1 MRTRQLSLWSSVVSP
16 SYRRAGRATL
26 RELAEDLG
34 HLRERIK
41 QLQRTAESALR
52 IRMQLPLLAN
62 RQAG

>member
-1 MRTRQLSLWSSVVSP
+1 
-16 SYRRAGRATL
+16 L

-34 HLRERIK
+34 LLRERIR